1 MKITNTMYYC
11 EILIALEK
19 IAMIQGKGEVA
30 SVQKKDIHR
39 ITLEEGYQSERPI
52 LQIAFVILLP
62 LYSIIYLLSGLLT
75 GVSLRILV
83 LLALEFALLGIWM
96 IREGMRRGYYL
107 RIELQKDMRKLGFGS
122 A

>member
-11 EILIALEK
+11 GILIASEK

-52 LQIAFVILLP
+52 LQIAFVLLLP

>member
-1 MKITNTMYYC
+1 
-11 EILIALEK
+11 
-19 IAMIQGKGEVA
+19 
-30 SVQKKDIHR
+30 
-39 ITLEEGYQSERPI
+39 
-52 LQIAFVILLP
+52 
-62 LYSIIYLLSGLLT
+62 LLT

>member
-1 MKITNTMYYC
+1 MYYC
-11 EILIALEK
+11 GILIAPEK